1 MICKNPVLSGMLS
14 GMWQLEA
21 KTLGLEVSHAAL
33 QLIAEIDEFK
43 GKWEA
48 LRTLSPERLLALPT
62 SHRRKRRLFDPD

>member
-1 MICKNPVLSGMLS
+1 MFA

-21 KTLGLEVSHAAL
+21 KTLRLEVSHAAL

-48 LRTLSPERLLALPT
+48 LRTLSPDRLLASSGSPVPIRT
-62 SHRRKRRLFDPD
+62 RSRCACGS